1 MDALI
6 KSLRPGKPSEVKSP
20 DVAPETRPA
29 ELDPSEFLAAAVRAD
44 QPRPSRAEAEQA
56 VQTLLSYI
64 GENPDREGLL
74 DTPRRVVE
82 AFDELYQG
90 YHQCPAEVLDRT
102 FGETAGY
109 DDFVLIRDIEFT
121 SQCEH
126 HMMPFY
132 GKAHIAYTPVERVV
146 GLSKLARLTDIFARR
161 LQTQEHL
168 TAQIAAAID
177 EVLKPRGVAV
187 MIEAEHTCMSVRGVA
202 KHGAIDVHQPLYRH
216 VPRQSGGAGAFPVHG
231 ARAAA
236 GNPRSKFREGCPCPH
251 LHDTND
257 REEGLAFQPKFDAS
271 GLVTCVATDAAT
283 GDVLMVAHMN
293 DEALRKTIASG
304 EAWYFSRSRNALW
317 RKGETQVRPSAW
329 SRCGWIAIRTRS
341 GSGSSSRRGLSHRA
355 ALLLLPQDRRRRWRH
370 AIVIRRCGQAVRSG
384 QSLPQI
390 DSIDPC
396 TIWCSQPYPMLRCL
410 R

>member
-1 MDALI
+1 METCPVASVLRMGFRRPAVKPPRLPGDTPVFAGRSNGEDMDALI
-6 KSLRPGKPSEVKSP
+6 KSLRPGKPSDVKPSEVKSP

-29 ELDPSEFLAAAVRAD
+29 ELDPAEFLAAAVRAD
-44 QPRPSRAEAEQA
+44 LPRPSRAEAEHA

-64 GENPDREGLL
+64 GENPGREGLL

-109 DDFVLIRDIEFT
+109 DDFVLVRDIEFT

-132 GKAHIAYTPVERVV
+132 GRAHIAYTPVERVV

-187 MIEAEHTCMSVRGVA
+187 LIEAEHTCMSVRGVA
-202 KHGAIDVHQPLYRH
+202 KHGAMTFTSRFTGMFRD
-216 VPRQSGGAGAFPVHG
+216 
-231 ARAAA
+231 
-236 GNPRSKFREGCPCPH
+236 NPAEQQRFLS
-251 LHDTND
+251 
-257 REEGLAFQPKFDAS
+257 
-271 GLVTCVATDAAT
+271 LVR
-283 GDVLMVAHMN
+283 GP
-293 DEALRKTIASG
+293 
-304 EAWYFSRSRNALW
+304 SR
-317 RKGETQVRPSAW
+317 
-329 SRCGWIAIRTRS
+329 
-341 GSGSSSRRGLSHRA
+341 
-355 ALLLLPQDRRRRWRH
+355 
-370 AIVIRRCGQAVRSG
+370 
-384 QSLPQI
+384 
-390 DSIDPC
+390 
-396 TIWCSQPYPMLRCL
+396 
-410 R
+410 